1 VFVTIEPHEGGEKP
15 SGKKI
20 LYAFLG
26 GKANHP

>member
-1 VFVTIEPHEGGEKP
+1 VTLEPQESGEKP
-15 SGKKI
+15 KDKKI